1 MYFRTKSAHIYE
13 PVCGIIQPDSFCPR
27 LLSVFVRTFFVL
39 IFIFVFI
46 FPAAVAL
53 RAQQTGA
60 AIGRVEGNDISVEG
74 GSSAASASA
83 NNGLPNVGNGGG
95 QPGSFAVSSG
105 SVVTVH
111 VGQARMTLTAGG
123 QIDICGPAKF
133 TVLESRGA
141 ITLAL
146 NFGRMHVQIP
156 ATTSLRIYTPT
167 IIATPLDIGGAVRDV
182 NVGLDLNDSL
192 CVVSTGGAVRLE
204 QQFSGEGLIVPQ
216 AGEFFLE
223 GGNLVPVVGAPGS
236 CECVAQLTR
245 VAPSAPPP
253 APGRIELSRPE
264 IAQNV
269 PPVPIDAPV
278 VSQTQPAVAPLNVAV
293 AEPAAPKYR
302 VEIGE
307 LARANEMHPSA
318 PASNF
323 EAPSAPPEVTVQ
335 YSVIV
340 QSLAVSVVPSP
351 LRPAEP
357 AGDTALLVR
366 VARVEPEYEFTGR
379 VAAPEFAADVRRAL
393 GQTPVVPQPQPVHA
407 NQPAK
412 KKRGFWGSLKSIF
425 VGSDETR
432 K

>member
-1 MYFRTKSAHIYE
+1 MYSRTKSAHIHG
-13 PVCGIIQPDSFCPR
+13 PVCGIVQPDVFCLR
-27 LLSVFVRTFFVL
+27 FLSIFVRTFFISMFFFVL
-39 IFIFVFI
+39 I
-46 FPAAVAL
+46 FPAAFAL
-53 RAQQTGA
+53 QAQTGA

-74 GSSAASASA
+74 GSAAASASG
-83 NNGLPNVGNGGG
+83 NNGLPNIGNGGG

-253 APGRIELSRPE
+253 APERIEPSRPE
-264 IAQNV
+264 IAQIIR
-269 PPVPIDAPV
+269 PVMAAAPV
-278 VSQTQPAVAPLNVAV
+278 VSQAQPAVAPLNVAV
-293 AEPAAPKYR
+293 AEPAAPRYR

-307 LARANEMHPSA
+307 LARANEMHPVA

-323 EAPSAPPEVTVQ
+323 APPSGPPEVTVS
-335 YSVIV
+335 YTLIV
-340 QSLAVSVVPSP
+340 QPLVVSVVPSP

-357 AGDTALLVR
+357 AADTALLVR
-366 VARVEPEYEFTGR
+366 VARVEPEWEFSGR
-379 VAAPEFAADVRRAL
+379 VAPPEFAADMRRAL
-393 GQTPVVPQPQPVHA
+393 GQTPVVPQPQPLHA
-407 NQPAK
+407 NQPPK

-425 VGSDETR
+425 GGSDETR
-432 K
+432 Q

>member
-1 MYFRTKSAHIYE
+1 MYSRTKFARIHE
-13 PVCGIIQPDSFCPR
+13 PVCGIIQQDVFCPGF
-27 LLSVFVRTFFVL
+27 LSIFVRTFFIS

-46 FPAAVAL
+46 FLGAVAL
-53 RAQQTGA
+53 QAQTGSP
-60 AIGRVEGNDISVEG
+60 IGRVDGNDISVEG
-74 GSSAASASA
+74 GGGAASASG
-83 NNGLPNVGNGGG
+83 NNGLPSVGNGGG
-95 QPGSFAVSSG
+95 EPGSFAVSSG

-245 VAPSAPPP
+245 ATPPPPPP
-253 APGRIELSRPE
+253 ARIEPSRPE
-264 IAQNV
+264 IAQNISSA
-269 PPVPIDAPV
+269 PIAAPV
-278 VSQTQPAVAPLNVAV
+278 VSQTQPAVPPLNVAV
-293 AEPAAPKYR
+293 AEPAAPRYR

-307 LARANEMHPSA
+307 LARANEMHPVA
-318 PASNF
+318 PVSNVA
-323 EAPSAPPEVTVQ
+323 APSAPPEVTVS
-335 YSVIV
+335 YTLMV
-340 QSLAVSVVPSP
+340 QPLVVSVVPSP

-357 AGDTALLVR
+357 AADTALLVR
-366 VARVEPEYEFTGR
+366 VARVEPEWEFSGR
-379 VAAPEFAADVRRAL
+379 VAAPEFAADMRRAL
-393 GQTPVVPQPQPVHA
+393 GQTPVVPQPQPLA
-407 NQPAK
+407 GSKPPK